1 MYFYVKSSIYLIKN
15 NIYQK
20 HCELRLFEEQE
31 KSSKFKKEIIII
43 NKEKKSENIQENYYQ
58 IIYRYYVIK
67 CIYFMS
73 EVSPGCLRS

>member
-1 MYFYVKSSIYLIKN
+1 MYFYVKSSIFLIKN

-31 KSSKFKKEIIII
+31 NSSKFKKEIIII
-43 NKEKKSENIQENYYQ
+43 NKEKKSEKIQENYYQ
-58 IIYRYYVIK
+58 IIYYVIK